1 MVRRSVLLH
10 VVEVGEDVGRQRFL
24 GLLILQLDV
33 EAVEDEH
40 GVGIDRY
47 LDEEYSE
54 PQPVESVDQLADAES
69 VEGEELGEGDY
80 EHKEDQ
86 APYLSENQ
94 TYELKKV
101 EIYLVTI

>member
-69 VEGEELGEGDY
+69 VEGEELGEGDN

-94 TYELKKV
+94 TYESNK
-101 EIYLVTI
+101 

>member
-1 MVRRSVLLH
+1 MVWRSVLLQ
-10 VVEVGEDVGRQRFL
+10 VFEVGEDVRRQRVL

-33 EAVEDEH
+33 VAVEDDH

-47 LDEEYSE
+47 LDEENSE
-54 PQPVESVDQLADAES
+54 PQPVEVVDQLADAES
-69 VEGEELGEGDY
+69 VEGKELGEGDY

-94 TYELKKV
+94 TYELKK
-101 EIYLVTI
+101 

>member
-10 VVEVGEDVGRQRFL
+10 VVEVGEDVRRQRVL

-33 EAVEDEH
+33 VAVEDDH
-40 GVGIDRY
+40 AVGIDRY

-54 PQPVESVDQLADAES
+54 PQPVKVVDQHADAKS
-69 VEGEELGEGDY
+69 VEGKELGEGDY

-101 EIYLVTI
+101 